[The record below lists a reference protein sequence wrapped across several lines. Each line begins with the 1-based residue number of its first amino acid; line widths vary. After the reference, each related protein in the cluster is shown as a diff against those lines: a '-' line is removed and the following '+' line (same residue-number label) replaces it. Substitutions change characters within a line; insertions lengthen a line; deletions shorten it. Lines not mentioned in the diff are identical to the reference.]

1 MIRVP
6 RKDRRPPTFPV
17 EFTRHP
23 GKLVCFCWLNVICNC
38 CNWLSNCFLCFVLVA
53 ANFLRAPIQE
63 SDWWESA
70 DESSEV
76 DDDSVAEARPE
87 QQPPKRPKKFCNR
100 GYETWIQ
107 GRQAWKECVSD
118 PSPRKNYKIV
128 IPESFKAQLVKCLSD
143 RRHFELSQRIPLSEM
158 INAYQDVWNKPNE

>member
-1 MIRVP
+1 MLFLHFV
-6 RKDRRPPTFPV
+6 
-17 EFTRHP
+17 
-23 GKLVCFCWLNVICNC
+23 GLNVMFVFAAIWACLTLLICTE
-38 CNWLSNCFLCFVLVA
+38 
-53 ANFLRAPIQE
+53 NFLRSPIQE

-70 DESSEV
+70 DESSLV
-76 DDDSVAEARPE
+76 DDTDSVGRPEARPE
-87 QQPPKRPKKFCNR
+87 QQQKRSKKFCNR

-107 GRQAWKECVSD
+107 GRQAWNTATSE
-118 PSPRKNYKIV
+118 SPRKPYKIV